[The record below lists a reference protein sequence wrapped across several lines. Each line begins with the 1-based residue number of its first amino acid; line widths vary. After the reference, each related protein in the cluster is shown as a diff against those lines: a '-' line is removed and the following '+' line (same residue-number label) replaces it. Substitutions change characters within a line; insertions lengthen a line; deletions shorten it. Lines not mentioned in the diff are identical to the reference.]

1 VLSLAISRSWPIH
14 QLDMKNSFL
23 HGILSEIVYCS
34 QPMGFVDLTQPDR
47 VCRVNKSLY
56 GLKHAPQAW
65 YIRFTTY
72 LLTLGFVE
80 TKSNTSLF
88 VFHCGADTVYLLL
101 YVDDIVL
108 TTSSIVLLQHIIS
121 AFKQEFVM
129 KDLNPLHHFLR
140 VSVQPQVD
148 GLFLT
153 QHQFAL
159 DVLEHAGMMDCKPV
173 STSVDTHAKVSTT
186 FGPPIADPTQF
197 RSLARTFQ
205 YLTFTRS
212 DIAYAV
218 QQTCLH
224 MHDLREPHLAVIK
237 RVLRYL

>member
-1 VLSLAISRSWPIH
+1 VLSLAVSRSWPIH

-23 HGILSEIVYCS
+23 HGILLEIVYCS
-34 QPMGFVDLTQPDR
+34 QPTEFVDLAQPDR

-65 YIRFTTY
+65 YIRFATY

-80 TKSNTSLF
+80 TKSNPSLF
-88 VFHCGADTVYLLL
+88 IFHCGADTIYLLL
-101 YVDDIVL
+101 YVNDIML

-129 KDLNPLHHFLR
+129 KDINPLHHFLR

-153 QHQFAL
+153 QRQFAL
-159 DVLEHAGMMDCKPV
+159 DILEHAGMMDCKPV
-173 STSVDTHAKVSTT
+173 
-186 FGPPIADPTQF
+186 
-197 RSLARTFQ
+197 
-205 YLTFTRS
+205 
-212 DIAYAV
+212 
-218 QQTCLH
+218 
-224 MHDLREPHLAVIK
+224 
-237 RVLRYL
+237 